1 MAKADDEYKKALK
14 NVENLIKKQEQAK
27 KSVESLKDSWSAI
40 SSELFK
46 IDGAAFFKEV
56 PKSRKELEQIG
67 KNITEMRDE
76 FDKLGDSASQA
87 INQSKNINAFKD
99 GITTAFLKAQ
109 DSMNAYS
116 TAYKNSLTEQLG
128 KIQQQRGE
136 LSHIV
141 KSEQDLERILKDRS
155 NLTAEQI
162 KELEHFED
170 FFKTRDKYELAQEE
184 YNKLANKALKEQGID
199 AGVLASLDEK
209 AIQNVVEKIAK
220 GQDLNEILKEST
232 IEEKKFIKELA
243 AGDEELQ
250 ATIESMIKL
259 ESGIANASASA
270 KEMSRSFDMSKAIDS
285 LTKNL
290 RTKLLGSITQFDDT
304 LNDVQKRTSINM
316 DENSQ
321 AFSRLTVKAAE
332 FGVSVEQAGELMAN
346 MSNELNTTD
355 FNVLSKAAE
364 DFMAIEGATGA
375 ASGDITT
382 IAGEMMRMGASSA
395 QVKESMGEA
404 DKLAR
409 QFGVSSAKV
418 INGISKNI
426 KKMREMGFTGGE
438 KSLIKMAA
446 TAERLKMNMD
456 ETFDMAKRARSI
468 EGALDMAAELQL
480 AGGSF
485 SNINPMDL
493 LSAARKGP
501 EELQKILTKM
511 GSDIGKFDEKTG
523 QFQFDPVDVDRLQM
537 VSEATGQSMESL
549 QNMIKTNAEDAKK
562 IDPFKGMLDN
572 LDAADQ
578 ELTKSG
584 LSQMLKVGEGGK
596 IELDASSDM
605 AKRMGI
611 DSLEELQSM
620 SGEQLKEKMNADQK
634 TLEEQ
639 NKKNQSMSKSL
650 DNLMNSLAS
659 LATIFQPVIEVL
671 TTFIQ
676 GVTSAFQ
683 WVYGFLDK
691 LGWFGT
697 IMKWAIPALLLFGT
711 SFGSSVMT
719 FVKDGMSKMAGGL
732 KSMLPGKGGGGT
744 TDLASGAK
752 GPAEGVN
759 GGLKGLADGL
769 KSMGKDFGD
778 VMKGILAVAAAG
790 PAFLL
795 FVPALPG
802 LLVLGLIGSMAKAVT
817 AGFEA
822 IAAGLTKMG
831 QDSSVFK
838 GILAT
843 GLAGI
848 ALLAFTPAIP
858 GILAMALVGAMAPL
872 VTAGFSAVSNGLGM
886 MGQNFGNILKGSLAI
901 ALVGLAIIPFVLAA
915 NIMSGV
921 DWVSVL
927 AGVGVMALVVLG
939 LMGIGLLMAGPQ
951 MLLLLLGVG
960 TLIMVGASLLIAAG
974 GLLLAANAFQSLGA
988 VDWGAF
994 SQMGAAL
1001 GAVVPGML
1009 GFSLAAMLFANPIS
1023 LLGLIFMTSALGG
1036 LVSVMAPLAESL
1048 TLGADS
1054 LDKFASGLEK
1064 LGEAANKLS
1073 VEKLEQLKE
1082 LSESLA
1088 GASAGGALASAMA
1101 NAANAIGG
1109 GGKGGDGEVRKIEV
1123 NVKLNGRE
1131 LQNFIVKDT
1140 AIIK

>member
-27 KSVESLKDSWSAI
+27 KSVDSLKDSWSAI

-67 KNITEMRDE
+67 KNISEMKGE
-76 FDKLGDSASQA
+76 FDKLGTSAANA
-87 INQSKNINAFKD
+87 IRQDKNILAFKE
-99 GITTAFLKAQ
+99 GIGGALDAAKA
-109 DSMNAYS
+109 SLNEYS
-116 TAYKNSLTEQLG
+116 TAYKNSLTEQLS
-128 KIQQQRGE
+128 KLQQTTSE

-155 NLTAEQI
+155 GLNDAQI
-162 KELEHFED
+162 KQLEEIEEHLKF
-170 FFKTRDKYELAQEE
+170 RDKHEAAQKVYSET
-184 YNKLANKALKEQGID
+184 LNKALKDQKID

-209 AIQNVVEKIAK
+209 AIQSIVEKIHK
-220 GQDLNEILKEST
+220 NEDLGTLLENAT

-243 AGDEELQ
+243 QGNKILQ
-250 ATIESMIKL
+250 AEIDSMIKL
-259 ESGIANASASA
+259 EEGISQASASA
-270 KEMSRSFDMSKAIDS
+270 KEMSKSFDMSKAIDS

-290 RTKLLGSITQFDDT
+290 KTKLIGSITQFDNT

-321 AFSRLTVKAAE
+321 AFSRLTVKAAQ

-346 MSNELNTTD
+346 MSSELHTTD

-375 ASGDITT
+375 AAGDIST

-404 DKLAR
+404 DKMAR

-438 KSLIKMAA
+438 KSLAKMAI

-468 EGALDMAAELQL
+468 EGAMDMAAELQL

-493 LSAARKGP
+493 LAAARKGP

-511 GSDIGKFDEKTG
+511 GGDIGKFDEKTG

-537 VSEATGQSMESL
+537 VSDATGQSMESL

-562 IDPFKGMLDN
+562 TDMFGGMLDG
-572 LDAADQ
+572 LEAADQ
-578 ELTKSG
+578 ELAKSG

-605 AKRMGI
+605 AKRMGV
-611 DSLEELQSM
+611 DSLEELQAM

-639 NKKNQSMSKSL
+639 NKKNQSMSKSI
-650 DNLMNSLAS
+650 DNLMTSLAS
-659 LATIFQPVIEVL
+659 MATVFQPVIEII
-671 TTFIQ
+671 TTLVQ
-676 GVTSAFQ
+676 GITSGFQ

-697 IMKWAIPALLLFGT
+697 VLKWAIPALLLFGT

-719 FVKDGMSKMAGGL
+719 FVKDGISKVAGGI
-732 KSMLPGKGGGGT
+732 KNMLPGGGGGAA
-744 TDLASGAK
+744 DLASGAK
-752 GPAEGVN
+752 GPGLGV
-759 GGLKGLADGL
+759 GAGLTSLADGL
-769 KSMGKDFGD
+769 KSMGSDFGD

-802 LLVLGLIGSMAKAVT
+802 LLVLGLVGAMGESVT

-822 IAAGLTKMG
+822 VASGLISMG
-831 QDSSVFK
+831 EDSNVFK

-843 GLAGI
+843 ALAGV
-848 ALLAFTPAIP
+848 ALLLFTPAIP
-858 GILAMALVGAMAPL
+858 GVLAMALVGALSPL
-872 VTAGFSAVSNGLGM
+872 VMAGFNAISTGLGT
-886 MGQNFGNILKGSLAI
+886 MGQNFGNIMKGSLAI
-901 ALVGLAIIPFVLAA
+901 ALVGLAILPFVLAA

-921 DWVSVL
+921 DWTSVL

-939 LMGIGLLMAGPQ
+939 LMGIGMLMAGPQ
-951 MLLLLLGVG
+951 MILLLLGVG
-960 TLIMVGASLLIAAG
+960 TLILVGASLLIAAA
-974 GLLLAANAFQSLGA
+974 GLLLAANAFQALGA
-988 VDWGAF
+988 VDWGSF
-994 SQMGAAL
+994 SQMGEAL
-1001 GAVVPGML
+1001 GSVVPGML

-1023 LLGLIFMTSALGG
+1023 LLGLMFMTSALGG

-1048 TLGADS
+1048 TIGADS
-1054 LDKFASGLEK
+1054 LDRFASGLEK
-1064 LGEAANKLS
+1064 LSEAANKLS

-1082 LSESLA
+1082 LSETLA
-1088 GASAGGALASAMA
+1088 GASAGGAMAAAMA
-1101 NAANAIGG
+1101 NVASALGG
-1109 GGKGGDGEVRKIEV
+1109 KGKGGDGEVRKIEV
-1123 NVKLNGRE
+1123 NVKMNGRE

-1140 AIIK
+1140 AIVK